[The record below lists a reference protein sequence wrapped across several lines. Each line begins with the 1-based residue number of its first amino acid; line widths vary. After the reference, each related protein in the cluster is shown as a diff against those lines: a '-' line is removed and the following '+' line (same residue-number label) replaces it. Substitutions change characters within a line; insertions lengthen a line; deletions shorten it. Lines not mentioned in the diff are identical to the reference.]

1 MSYCSIDKKSYKKQ
15 KKDTLKEKL
24 PSIIYKIKKSQKKKQ
39 GIVIKRRKEQNQR
52 VSKEKISRIDAIEKR
67 SIKNK

>member
-24 PSIIYKIKKSQKKKQ
+24 LSIIYKIKKSQKKKQ
-39 GIVIKRRKEQNQR
+39 GIIIKRRKEQNQR

>member
-1 MSYCSIDKKSYKKQ
+1 MFNRQEILQKA

-24 PSIIYKIKKSQKKKQ
+24 LSIIYKIKKSQKKKQ

>member
-24 PSIIYKIKKSQKKKQ
+24 LSIIYKIKKSQKKKQ

>member
-24 PSIIYKIKKSQKKKQ
+24 LSIIYKIKKSQKKKQ

-52 VSKEKISRIDAIEKR
+52 VSKEKISRIDAVEKR